1 MLPAGSR
8 QSFPAFISALEMPTT
23 SHNKDHVAARDELS
37 EVLWKKAGKVSTGPE
52 EVAKKPPMMIAAALQ
67 NLECQVKI
75 ILEQTQQ
82 LQAELEAL
90 KSSSSDAQLQADKVA
105 DLQVRVTW
113 LERMVARE
121 FQ

>member
-1 MLPAGSR
+1 
-8 QSFPAFISALEMPTT
+8 MPTT
-23 SHNKDHVAARDELS
+23 SHNKDS
-37 EVLWKKAGKVSTGPE
+37 TSGKKAGKAGLAIFVSTGPE

>member
-23 SHNKDHVAARDELS
+23 SHNKDS
-37 EVLWKKAGKVSTGPE
+37 TSGKKAGKVSTGPE

-90 KSSSSDAQLQADKVA
+90 KSSSSDAQLQADKAGVET
-105 DLQVRVTW
+105 LPHVILVRCPC
-113 LERMVARE
+113 
-121 FQ
+121 

>member
-23 SHNKDHVAARDELS
+23 SHNKDS
-37 EVLWKKAGKVSTGPE
+37 TSGKKAGKVSTGPE

>member
-1 MLPAGSR
+1 MTSGSHRCTRPAAFFECQLPSLHLRLGDAHHQPQQG
-8 QSFPAFISALEMPTT
+8 
-23 SHNKDHVAARDELS
+23 
-37 EVLWKKAGKVSTGPE
+37 KKAGKVSTGPE